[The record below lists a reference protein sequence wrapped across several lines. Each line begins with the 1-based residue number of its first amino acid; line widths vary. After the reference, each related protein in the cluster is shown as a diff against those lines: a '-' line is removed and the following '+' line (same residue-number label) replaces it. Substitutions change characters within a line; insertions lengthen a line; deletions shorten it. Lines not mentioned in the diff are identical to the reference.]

1 MKICVT
7 RKFSGMNSPSA
18 GEFIRSEAKMKK
30 ITATLII
37 VLFLVSTSIAGVY
50 IKTGLDLLSDGQ
62 QWNNYFTNQNL
73 ASVSWHDVA
82 YFQGYVSG
90 VASAARNELNT
101 PEGVQVDQLCKIVF
115 QYLNDNTNQLHKP
128 ASDLIIKA
136 LKNAFPD

>member
-1 MKICVT
+1 
-7 RKFSGMNSPSA
+7 MNSPSA